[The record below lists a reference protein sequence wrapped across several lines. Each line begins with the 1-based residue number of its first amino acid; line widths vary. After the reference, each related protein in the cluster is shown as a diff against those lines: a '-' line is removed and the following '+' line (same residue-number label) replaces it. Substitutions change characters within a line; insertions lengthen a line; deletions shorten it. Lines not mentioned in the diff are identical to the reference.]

1 MRHDGLAYSGGFQY
15 VEFVKSVDWF
25 RYTHMP
31 DVRELEFLESVLEMP
46 KILGAG
52 HHIHISTE
60 SHTLTC

>member
-1 MRHDGLAYSGGFQY
+1 MRNDGLAYSGGFQY
-15 VEFVKSVDWF
+15 VEFIKSVDWF

-46 KILGAG
+46 KIPRGG
-52 HHIHISTE
+52 HYISTE